1 MERSR
6 MRRFVVAGT
15 LVALPALLAVAR
27 AVPRLRAA
35 ETIALPVVRDAVTRG
50 RTTRVPRQLTGAA
63 ERTVWDSVFTAEQAT
78 RGQAAYNRTCA
89 RCHQP
94 TLGGAD
100 QSPALM
106 GSAFLGNWNGLTL
119 GAMHERIR
127 TSMPTDDPGT
137 YGRQHIADVMAYV
150 LKVNGFPA
158 GAVELPKESEALLE
172 IRFQASKP

>member
-1 MERSR
+1 MPRTWSCPI
-6 MRRFVVAGT
+6 VIVC
-15 LVALPALLAVAR
+15 ALLSGPALLAAAR
-27 AVPRLRAA
+27 AAPRVDLVGSTPTPRH
-35 ETIALPVVRDAVTRG
+35 ALH
-50 RTTRVPRQLTGAA
+50 AA
-63 ERTVWDSVFTAEQAT
+63 ERTVWDSVYTAEQAT

-94 TLGGAD
+94 ALGGAD
-100 QSPALM
+100 QSPALI

>member
-1 MERSR
+1 MARTVIR
-6 MRRFVVAGT
+6 PLVVLCAVLLG
-15 LVALPALLAVAR
+15 PALLAAAR
-27 AVPRLRAA
+27 VVPRADVA
-35 ETIALPVVRDAVTRG
+35 GSTPTRRHAG
-50 RTTRVPRQLTGAA
+50 RAA
-63 ERTVWDSVFTAEQAT
+63 ERTVWDSVYTAEQAT

-100 QSPALM
+100 QSPALV

-137 YGRQHIADVMAYV
+137 YGRAHIADVMAYV